1 MIRKIVD
8 SDAQAILEIYRQG
21 MESRN
26 ATFETDLPAW
36 EKWISTKLPHSR
48 FAYIEGGLV
57 VGWALLSPVSSRKA
71 YAGVAEV
78 SVYVREDRRGTGIGD
93 RLLKALI
100 ESSEEHG
107 IWTLTASIFPE
118 NEASLALHLDNG
130 FRLVG
135 RRERIGK
142 LDGVWRDTL
151 ILERRSP
158 RIT

>member
-48 FAYIEGGLV
+48 FAYI
-57 VGWALLSPVSSRKA
+57 
-71 YAGVAEV
+71 
-78 SVYVREDRRGTGIGD
+78 D
-93 RLLKALI
+93 
-100 ESSEEHG
+100 G